1 MNKFGLILILTAL
14 CFANLPQN
22 IDYVDGE
29 STNKTPLPPM
39 ADRVLIAP
47 IGDIRAILGPQ
58 GKNIVVSEGGE
69 AIAVIYGDPT
79 TDPDNYMEIKIAYSL
94 DNGATWIT
102 YGPFSPETRR
112 VYPGVDGSPDFDA
125 YYGELYFSWQ
135 ESPFGYATGDHKVMI
150 EEGIPSA
157 SSPSIPASL
166 PSAYGPDICPW
177 FTCVAVDP
185 DDPYDIISTS
195 LSYLNNGNEN
205 CYAWVSEDGGYTW
218 TDTIFVYNGHD
229 PISGSSG
236 AGHCRRGPG
245 DYAFMTFH
253 DTIDVGGTAVTVPH
267 IIESTDGGFTWGTK
281 ETLPVPY
288 VTPASQ
294 FWWTELDCEVI
305 NGEPWAV
312 HYDLTSDSMWLF
324 HGTGSPGSWT
334 WEVFNIRQLGTTS
347 QWINDTLYESQ
358 PSQYSSLSYDP
369 LNNIILVSYK
379 ANYYVGDT
387 LTWATHNGAHIG
399 GVYTTDNGVT
409 WTICDVL
416 STPNTGEIV
425 WANWS
430 GTEVAHHIVDG
441 WTYGC
446 WANEVE
452 LNLYFERAEIQPF
465 PPVGIEETSS
475 NSIISYNFSV
485 LPTITSNRCCAA
497 FTMPK
502 SGNIT
507 LKLFDATGRLIRTA
521 YQGQLEKG
529 AQEFDVNTL
538 NLTNGAY
545 FLVLKT
551 ESGSDARKFIK
562 F

>member
-1 MNKFGLILILTAL
+1 VIKHKLKII
-14 CFANLPQN
+14 
-22 IDYVDGE
+22 DGE

-39 ADRVLIAP
+39 ADRILISP

-79 TDPDNYMEIKIAYSL
+79 TDPDNFMEIKIAYSL

-102 YGPFSPETRR
+102 YGPFTPEIRR

-125 YYGELYFSWQ
+125 NYGELYFSWQ
-135 ESPFGYATGDHKVMI
+135 ESPFGYATGDHKIMI

-157 SSPSIPASL
+157 S
-166 PSAYGPDICPW
+166 
-177 FTCVAVDP
+177 
-185 DDPYDIISTS
+185 STS

-229 PISGSSG
+229 PVSGSSG

-312 HYDLTSDSMWLF
+312 HMDLTSDSMWLF

-334 WEVFNIRQLGTTS
+334 WEVFNIRQLGTT
-347 QWINDTLYESQ
+347 L
-358 PSQYSSLSYDP
+358 
-369 LNNIILVSYK
+369 
-379 ANYYVGDT
+379 
-387 LTWATHNGAHIG
+387 
-399 GVYTTDNGVT
+399 
-409 WTICDVL
+409 
-416 STPNTGEIV
+416 
-425 WANWS
+425 
-430 GTEVAHHIVDG
+430 
-441 WTYGC
+441 
-446 WANEVE
+446 
-452 LNLYFERAEIQPF
+452 
-465 PPVGIEETSS
+465 
-475 NSIISYNFSV
+475 
-485 LPTITSNRCCAA
+485 
-497 FTMPK
+497 M
-502 SGNIT
+502 
-507 LKLFDATGRLIRTA
+507 IR
-521 YQGQLEKG
+521 
-529 AQEFDVNTL
+529 
-538 NLTNGAY
+538 
-545 FLVLKT
+545 
-551 ESGSDARKFIK
+551 
-562 F
+562 